1 MVTYLSRVK
10 LNPARRAGRSVL
22 GSRQA
27 MHAAVLAS
35 FPGRLADRT
44 SERVLWRLD
53 AGEGEVLLYVVSPEQ
68 PDFTHLVEQAG
79 WPTLPTWESRE
90 YAPLLDRLEAGQ
102 PWEFRLTA
110 NPTRARPVKDGARS
124 QRFGHVT
131 VGQQQS
137 WLVERAARAGFELPP
152 APGPDGEQRPENGL
166 VVRDRAVD
174 RFRRGG
180 GTVTLSRATFEG
192 RLVVMDPSV
201 LRGTL
206 LGGLGPGKAY
216 GCGLLTLA
224 ALRA

>member
-1 MVTYLSRVK
+1 VTYLSRVK
-10 LNPARRAGRSVL
+10 LNPARRAGRGLL

-35 FPGRLADRT
+35 FPGRLAERT

-53 AGEGEVLLYVVSPEQ
+53 PGPGELLLYVVSPEQ

-79 WPTLPTWESRE
+79 WPILSTWESRE
-90 YAPLLDRLEAGQ
+90 YTPLLERLEAGQ
-102 PWEFRLTA
+102 TWDFRLTA

-131 VGQQQS
+131 VAQQQS
-137 WLVERAARAGFELPP
+137 WLVDRAGRAGFELPP
-152 APGPDGEQRPENGL
+152 APGPDGERRPENGL

-174 RFRRGG
+174 RFRRGE
-180 GTVTLSRATFEG
+180 GTVTLARATFEG
-192 RLVVMDPSV
+192 RLVVVDPES
-201 LRGTL
+201 LRATL
-206 LGGLGPGKAY
+206 TGGLGPGKAY

-224 ALRA
+224 AVTP